1 MEGYGSVILQIW
13 TPFGWTTPAPL
24 KLNLGARAPPNRPST
39 SDSNIINPCFFQLLH
54 NHHRHLRHVRNHRG
68 KEELKTN
75 LARMGIPS
83 VYHTAILEFIFKI
96 IKENLGEKRV
106 FYAICINITNVRLS
120 ITNIIDANAFCQ
132 SANDNSGKGLRKWKA
147 TEDIQ

>member
-54 NHHRHLRHVRNHRG
+54 NHHRHLRHVRYVAHVLLPSLMTEAARRFFHAMLMPNYDHT
-68 KEELKTN
+68 TN
-75 LARMGIPS
+75 TDGFPTTVSYIAIRWTEINPS
-83 VYHTAILEFIFKI
+83 
-96 IKENLGEKRV
+96 
-106 FYAICINITNVRLS
+106 CS
-120 ITNIIDANAFCQ
+120 
-132 SANDNSGKGLRKWKA
+132 
-147 TEDIQ
+147 

>member
-24 KLNLGARAPPNRPST
+24 KLNLGARAPPNKPST

-83 VYHTAILEFIFKI
+83 ICMQCISNICYTLTQNNHVYIKYIF
-96 IKENLGEKRV
+96 
-106 FYAICINITNVRLS
+106 AICI
-120 ITNIIDANAFCQ
+120 
-132 SANDNSGKGLRKWKA
+132 
-147 TEDIQ
+147 

>member
-24 KLNLGARAPPNRPST
+24 KLNLGARAPPNKPST

-54 NHHRHLRHVRNHRG
+54 NHHRHLRHVRV
-68 KEELKTN
+68 L
-75 LARMGIPS
+75 
-83 VYHTAILEFIFKI
+83 
-96 IKENLGEKRV
+96 
-106 FYAICINITNVRLS
+106 YAICINITNVRLS
-120 ITNIIDANAFCQ
+120 IMNIIDANAFCQ

-147 TEDIQ
+147 AEDIQ